1 MLDTV
6 GKRLKKARK
15 YAVMTQVE
23 LAAAVNTKQGA
34 ISDLENGRNSTS
46 TKLVQMALVLGVS
59 AEWLSTGAG
68 EMVTVSD
75 NVVTLAPH
83 MIPILSYAEVL
94 DWFIKKDKTIKT
106 IEASEFEPVRG
117 DYDSPK
123 SLYWMRIDDNSMAP
137 AFNTPD
143 LVLMRIEQL
152 PQPGDY
158 VLAFVKESASVIF
171 RKWRSKGTD
180 TATGR
185 SYTQLI
191 AINPNYP
198 IIDSRYDKFN
208 VLSIV
213 LEHRIKLR

>member
-15 YAVMTQVE
+15 YAGMTQVE
-23 LAAAVNTKQGA
+23 LADSVDSKQGA
-34 ISDLENGRNSTS
+34 ISDLEGGRNNSS

-68 EMVTVSD
+68 EMVAVSD
-75 NVVTLAPH
+75 DLVTPAPH
-83 MIPILSYAEVL
+83 MIPVLSYAEVL
-94 DWFIKKDKTIKT
+94 DWFIKKAKT

-117 DYDSPK
+117 DYDSPE
-123 SLYWMRIDDNSMAP
+123 SLYWVRIDDNSMAS

-143 LVLMRIEQL
+143 LVLMRIEQP

-158 VLAFVKESASVIF
+158 VLAFVKESVSVIF
-171 RKWRSKGTD
+171 RKWRSKGAD

-185 SYTQLI
+185 SYAQLI
-191 AINPNYP
+191 AVDPDYP
-198 IIDSRYDKFN
+198 VVDSRYDNFK
-208 VLSIV
+208 VLGIA